1 MNAKEKARLRRLEIE
16 NQNLR
21 EQIDRHF
28 VVYRDQTWKIVE
40 MQTKLEMITEA
51 LNLDIDQ

>member
-1 MNAKEKARLRRLEIE
+1 MTAKEKARLRRLEIE

-28 VVYRDQTWKIVE
+28 VVYRDQIWKIVE

-51 LNLDIDQ
+51 LNLDID